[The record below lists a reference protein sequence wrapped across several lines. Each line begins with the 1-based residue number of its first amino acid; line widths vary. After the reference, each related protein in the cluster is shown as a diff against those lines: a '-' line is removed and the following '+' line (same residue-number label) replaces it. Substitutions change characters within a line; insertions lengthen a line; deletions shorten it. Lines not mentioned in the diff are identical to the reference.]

1 MGESLPDDE
10 KVREYLLG
18 RVSDEAALEELE
30 DLLFTSEDFC
40 SQVELAEDHLI
51 NEYVFGNL
59 NRDDAE
65 SFRATLA
72 GNTERSPARR
82 FLLLAS
88 NCAPSRS

>member
-1 MGESLPDDE
+1 MAESLPDDE

-18 RVSDEAALEELE
+18 RVSDEATLEELE

-40 SQVELAEDHLI
+40 SQVQLAEDNLI

-59 NRDDAE
+59 NNKDAE

-72 GNTERSPARR
+72 GMPKG
-82 FLLLAS
+82 LS
-88 NCAPSRS
+88 NWN